1 MYWTRTN
8 YLSGQV
14 NHSPICGCRPCVRAA
29 VVIVMA
35 EKELKDAAKELENKA
50 KFLEK
55 GALGFQ
61 NEFMEF
67 LKKYQ
72 VIGLAVAFV
81 IGAAATKLI
90 TAMVQDIIMPIVSVI
105 IPGGDWRQAVFQVG
119 PIKFLGGDFVGA
131 IIDFVIIALVVF
143 LLVKYVMK
151 GDITKKV

>member
-1 MYWTRTN
+1 M
-8 YLSGQV
+8 
-14 NHSPICGCRPCVRAA
+14 
-29 VVIVMA
+29 VMA
-35 EKELKDAAKELENKA
+35 EKELKDAAKDLGEKA

-61 NEFMEF
+61 AEFMEF

-90 TAMVQDIIMPIVSVI
+90 TSTVQDVIMPIVAVI
-105 IPGGDWRQAVFQVG
+105 IPGGDWRQAVLQIG
-119 PIKFLGGDFVGA
+119 PIKFLAGDFVGA

-151 GDITKKV
+151 GDTSKKI

>member
-1 MYWTRTN
+1 
-8 YLSGQV
+8 
-14 NHSPICGCRPCVRAA
+14 
-29 VVIVMA
+29 MA
-35 EKELKDAAKELENKA
+35 EKDLKQP
-50 KFLEK
+50 EK
-55 GALGFQ
+55 GVKEGVKGLTKGAAGFQ
-61 NEFMEF
+61 AEFLEF

-90 TAMVQDIIMPIVSVI
+90 AAMVQDIIMPIVAII

-119 PIKFLGGDFVGA
+119 PIKFLAGDFVGA

-151 GDITKKV
+151 GETTKKI